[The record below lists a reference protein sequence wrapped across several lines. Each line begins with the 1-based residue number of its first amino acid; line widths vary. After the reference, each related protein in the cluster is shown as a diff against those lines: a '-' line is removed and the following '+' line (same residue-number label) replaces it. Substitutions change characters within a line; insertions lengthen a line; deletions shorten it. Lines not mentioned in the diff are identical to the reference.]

1 MTRIYNGLGEHV
13 ATRPDID
20 TVRALNGYLSTESA
34 EAAVRRLLTHVGEDP
49 DRQGL
54 TDTPARVVRA
64 LTELTAGYTVDVGAL
79 LDTTFDVGGDHDEMV
94 MVKAI
99 PFSSLCE
106 HHLLPFT
113 GHATVAYVPRDNVVV
128 GLSKISR
135 LVVAFAQRLQVQER
149 MTTQIADALVEHLDP
164 LGVAVLV
171 EGTHACMS
179 MRGIGVTAPMVTSCT
194 RGLFRT
200 APEAR
205 AEFMALAV

>member
-1 MTRIYNGLGEHV
+1 MTRIFNGLGEHV
-13 ATRPDID
+13 ATADELG

-54 TDTPARVVRA
+54 HDTPARVVRA
-64 LTELTAGYTVDVGAL
+64 LTELTAGYTVDVSAL

-94 MVKAI
+94 TVRRI
-99 PFSSLCE
+99 PFASLCE

-113 GHATVAYVPRDNVVV
+113 GHASVGYVPRGNRVV
-128 GLSKISR
+128 GLSKIAR
-135 LVVAFAQRLQVQER
+135 LVHAYAQRLQVQER
-149 MTTQIADALVEHLDP
+149 LTTQIAEALVMHLDP
-164 LGVAVLV
+164 LGVAVMV

-179 MRGIGVTAPMVTSCT
+179 MRGIGVTAPMITTCM